1 MTHTQSRILW
11 GTTAMIGLFLI
22 GASIYLGLEKADMLS
37 SILSGLFGLVSS
49 ATGIYQMINPNST
62 VRPPSQSQ
70 RSGNNS
76 INIQSGQDLNIGNNN
91 KFGNP

>member
-11 GTTAMIGLFLI
+11 GTTAMIGLALI
-22 GASIYLGLEKADMLS
+22 GASIYLGLEKSDMLS
-37 SILSGLFGLVSS
+37 SILSGLFGLISS
-49 ATGIYQMINPNST
+49 AIGIYQIINSNST
-62 VRPPSQSQ
+62 IRPPSQSQ
-70 RSGNNS
+70 TSGNNS